1 MKVIRLSKEITYV
14 ASTLGRVYIGNEELV
29 TAAAKHEA
37 EERGTS
43 CNLYNKANSRL
54 ELKYEV
60 GGEPGGA
67 WVPSA
72 YDNLDQLLS
81 SKRYAGR
88 FLDNPDNVDVSDP
101 SPLRTVDEIVFGGF
115 FAKTLYAFGPDF
127 PEENVCNLD
136 LVGNP
141 GGVQTTAYVYMTPEE
156 TDLAEGNVLFQDSE
170 GVAEVSYANGG
181 WYWIAEPAGVP
192 TSGTRF
198 YIPHKAGIG
207 APGLIMNGT
216 LTTC

>member
-1 MKVIRLSKEITYV
+1 MKVIRLTKEITTV
-14 ASTLGRVYIGNEELV
+14 ATTRGRVYIGDAASVL
-29 TAAAKHEA
+29 TASKYEA
-37 EERGTS
+37 EDRGVS
-43 CNLYNKANSRL
+43 CNVYNIAASAL
-54 ELKYEV
+54 THKYEV
-60 GGEPGGA
+60 GGLNEEATPASYANINGLF
-67 WVPSA
+67 S
-72 YDNLDQLLS
+72 DR
-81 SKRYAGR
+81 RYAGQ
-88 FLDNPDNVDVSDP
+88 FLSNPNDIDISSYDA
-101 SPLRTVDEIVFGGF
+101 LRSVDEPAFGGF

-181 WYWIAEPAGVP
+181 WYWIAEPAGVF